1 MRGGPGE
8 RRSGVFGVEN
18 RTIGCEA
25 SVNVYEVSVSRVSK
39 NPTVCEL
46 VSVCACVSSE
56 AWPVLYC
63 IVFTAVL
70 LTCCVY

>member
-1 MRGGPGE
+1 MKCKCEVSWFMREDADARRPRRGE

-39 NPTVCEL
+39 KPHCL
-46 VSVCACVSSE
+46 
-56 AWPVLYC
+56 
-63 IVFTAVL
+63 
-70 LTCCVY
+70 